1 MSETS
6 LPSAESSAAS
16 QADASADEPDEQII
30 DTYLLGEE
38 IVLPSAT
45 FTVNTIEQRDMI
57 PSSNPDFEPDFVPA
71 EGQRLWYFDITW
83 TNTTNETVDKE
94 CHGPYMFDL
103 TAYDINGNEMEM
115 VDQPGF
121 IDGQNCSTA
130 LMNGETGRWQ
140 SAFYSLD
147 ADFGYAVF
155 TDYAGGEA
163 YVVTDPAITLT
174 VS

>member
-6 LPSAESSAAS
+6 LPSEESSAAS

-30 DTYLLGEE
+30 DTYLPGEE

-57 PSSNPDFEPDFVPA
+57 SSSHPDFEPDFVPA

-83 TNTTNETVDKE
+83 TNTTSETVDKE
-94 CHGPYMFDL
+94 CRGPYMFDL
-103 TAYDINGNEMEM
+103 TAYDVNGNEMEM

-121 IDGQNCSTA
+121 IEGQNCSTG
-130 LMNGETGRWQ
+130 LVNGETGRWQ

-155 TDYAGGEA
+155 VDYTGGEA

-174 VS
+174 AS